1 MSELNREYS
10 TTFEGLDLRVTQ
22 FSNKKRLTNENLC
35 CRDFT
40 RVLGFSIHKYSKMQG
55 RVRNLTV
62 DNTYTLLTGLTK
74 NNQFACE

>member
-1 MSELNREYS
+1 MFELNRKYS

-35 CRDFT
+35 CGDFT
-40 RVLGFSIHKYSKMQG
+40 HVLGFSIHKYSKTQR
-55 RVRNLTV
+55 RVKNLTV
-62 DNTYTLLTGLTK
+62 DITHTLLTGLTK